1 MEQYEKFVGAVLDGR
16 YKIDCIIGVGG
27 MAVVFRAYDML
38 MNRVVAIKMLKN
50 EIANDE
56 QSVKRF
62 INESKAVAMM
72 SHPNIV
78 SIYDVNVREDIKY
91 IAMEYVEGIT
101 LKNYM
106 NRRGS
111 LTLRE
116 IISYTEQILKALAH
130 AHSKGVIHRDI
141 KPQNIMLLKSGLV
154 KVTDFG
160 IAKLPNAETVTMT
173 DKAIGTV
180 YYISPEQASGV
191 GIDTRS
197 DLYSLGV
204 MMYEMATGTLPFTA
218 DSPVSVA
225 MMQIND
231 SPKAPTEINPTIP
244 RGLEQII
251 GIAMEK
257 HSEDR
262 YQNAQAMLA
271 QLNALKEN
279 PNIVFKMPKKK
290 PSEQDESGSFLS
302 LLMGNGP
309 MFPII
314 AGVTLAF
321 LILFSVCGI
330 YVFNQ
335 MMNASKT
342 TAETITVPNFT
353 GGMYSDDLQSWFD
366 ASDIYKV
373 SVEYVYDDKTEAGI
387 ILEQDPQ
394 ADSKRKVLAGQNY
407 CEMVLTVSRGA
418 DNVTVPDLKGVDAR
432 EARLRLKNLDLKM
445 VIEDATSEVVTVGQV
460 ISTNPE
466 KGTSVKVGDTVT
478 VYICSGMPEGT
489 IEVPDFVGMTEKEA
503 FLKII
508 ELDLRPGT
516 IIYKKDKSEAGTILS
531 QTLEVESLVIAK
543 TEIDLEISGGPKYD
557 PQAENPF
564 EGVPETT
571 DKETT
576 TPDETTKPE
585 ETTKPGETTKP
596 EETTKPDGT
605 TKPEETTKPADT
617 TTPEKET
624 TKTEETV
631 AVPDDSQ
638 EPQSPENT
646 PAN

>member
-1 MEQYEKFVGAVLDGR
+1 MEQYEKYVGAVLDGR
-16 YKIDCIIGVGG
+16 YRIDCIIGIGG
-27 MAVVFRAYDML
+27 MAVVFRAVDML
-38 MNRVVAIKMLKN
+38 MKRVVAIKMLKN

-56 QSVKRF
+56 ESVKRF

-106 NRRGS
+106 NRRGALS
-111 LTLRE
+111 LRE

-191 GIDTRS
+191 GIDARS

-204 MMYEMATGTLPFTA
+204 MMYEMATGTLPFMA

-231 SPKAPTEINPTIP
+231 TPKAPTEINSSIP

-271 QLNALKEN
+271 QLQALREN
-279 PNIVFKMPKKK
+279 PNIIFKIPKKK
-290 PSEQDESGSFLS
+290 PSEQEENGSFLS
-302 LLMGNGP
+302 LLLGNGP

-314 AGVTLAF
+314 AGVTLTF
-321 LILFSVCGI
+321 MILFSICGI

-342 TAETITVPNFT
+342 TAETITVPTFT
-353 GGMYSDDLQSWFD
+353 GGMYTDDLQSWFD

-373 SVEYVYDDKTEAGI
+373 TVKYVYNDKTEEGI

-394 ADSKRKVLAGQNY
+394 PDSKRKVLAGQNY
-407 CEMVLTVSRGA
+407 CEVTLTVSRGA
-418 DNVTVPDLKGVDAR
+418 DNVIVPDLKGVDSR
-432 EARLRLKNLDLKM
+432 EARIRLKDLDLKM
-445 VIEDATSEVVTVGQV
+445 TIENSTSEIVGVDQV
-460 ISTNPE
+460 ISTSPE
-466 KGTSVKVGDTVT
+466 SGASVKVGDTIT
-478 VYICSGMPEGT
+478 VYICSGIPEGS
-489 IEVPDFVGMTEKEA
+489 IEIPEFVGMSEKEA

-516 IIYKKDKSEAGTILS
+516 IIYKKDASPAGTVLA
-531 QTLEVESLVIAK
+531 QTLEKESKVIAK
-543 TEIDLEISGGPKYD
+543 TQIDLEISGGPRYD
-557 PQAENPF
+557 PKAENPF
-564 EGVPETT
+564 EGEPETT
-571 DKETT
+571 
-576 TPDETTKPE
+576 PAPE
-585 ETTKPGETTKP
+585 ETTEPEETPAPEDTTAAEGTDKTDEATSAP
-596 EETTKPDGT
+596 EETTVNAPA
-605 TKPEETTKPADT
+605 ETEAPAETPAD
-617 TTPEKET
+617 E
-624 TKTEETV
+624 
-631 AVPDDSQ
+631 
-638 EPQSPENT
+638 
-646 PAN
+646 

>member
-56 QSVKRF
+56 ESVKRF

-106 NRRGS
+106 NRRGVLS
-111 LTLRE
+111 LRE
-116 IISYTEQILKALAH
+116 IISYTEQILKALGH

-191 GIDTRS
+191 GNDTRS
-197 DLYSLGV
+197 DLYSLGI
-204 MMYEMATGTLPFTA
+204 MMYEMATGQLPFMA

-231 SPKAPTEINPTIP
+231 TPKAPSEINPSIP
-244 RGLEQII
+244 KGLEQII

-262 YQNAQAMLA
+262 YQNADAMLA
-271 QLNALKEN
+271 QLRALKEN
-279 PNIVFKMPKKK
+279 PSIVFKIPRKK
-290 PSEQDESGSFLS
+290 PSEQEESGSFFS
-302 LLMGNGP
+302 LLLGNGP

-314 AGVTLAF
+314 AGVALTF
-321 LILFSVCGI
+321 IILFSICGV

-353 GGMYSDDLQSWFD
+353 GGIYSEELQSWFD

-373 SVEYVYDDKTEAGI
+373 TVEYVYNDQNDAGL

-394 ADSKRKVLAGQNY
+394 PDSKRRVLAGENY
-407 CEMVLTVSRGA
+407 CDITLTVSRGVE
-418 DNVTVPDLKGVDAR
+418 DVTVPDLKGVDSR
-432 EARLRLKNLDLKM
+432 EARLRLKKLELKM
-445 VIEDATSEVVTVGQV
+445 VLEDAASDVVQVGQV
-460 ISTNPE
+460 VSTNPE
-466 KGTSVKVGDTVT
+466 KGTSVKAGDTVT
-478 VYICSGMPEGT
+478 VYICSGIPKGD
-489 IEVPDFVGMTEKEA
+489 IEIPDFVGMTEKEA
-503 FLKII
+503 FLKIMS
-508 ELDLRPGT
+508 LDLRPGT
-516 IIYKKDKSEAGTILS
+516 IIYRKDDKPAGTVLK
-531 QTLEVESLVIAK
+531 QTLAKDTKVIAK
-543 TEIDLEISGGPKYD
+543 TTVDLEISGGPKYD
-557 PQAENPF
+557 PQAEDPF
-564 EGVPETT
+564 AGVPETT
-571 DKETT
+571 VPETT
-576 TPDETTKPE
+576 VPDVPETTAPEKDTTGPDTEPETEDVTTSPQEETTEPDTEEKEPE
-585 ETTKPGETTKP
+585 ETEPADAPTETTG
-596 EETTKPDGT
+596 KPDT
-605 TKPEETTKPADT
+605 
-617 TTPEKET
+617 
-624 TKTEETV
+624 
-631 AVPDDSQ
+631 S
-638 EPQSPENT
+638 SPPSGE
-646 PAN
+646 